1 MNKLYCSVAELMLDN
16 MECITERSYYVSD
29 LAFYMF
35 ESESVNG
42 SITCSTYKAKQW
54 IQEHFFEISEIYED
68 VEEVTDANPF
78 KNPESFMVSV
88 VLYVADDIIKKCPLF
103 KNKERIY
110 IDEDV
115 ISDFENYIKE
125 IQDE

>member
-1 MNKLYCSVAELMLDN
+1 MNKLYSSVAELMTDN
-16 MECITERSYYVSD
+16 IECITERSYYVSD

-35 ESESVNG
+35 ESEAVADSV
-42 SITCSTYKAKQW
+42 TCSTYKAKQW

-68 VEEVTDANPF
+68 IEEMTGANPF

-88 VLYVADDIIKKCPLF
+88 ILYVANNIIQDCPIF
-103 KNKERIY
+103 KNKEQVY

-125 IQDE
+125 IQNE

>member
-1 MNKLYCSVAELMLDN
+1 MNKLYSSVAELMLDN
-16 MECITERSYYVSD
+16 MECILYNNYYVSD

-42 SITCSTYKAKQW
+42 SITYSTYKAKQW

-68 VEEVTDANPF
+68 VEQMTDTNPF
-78 KNPESFMVSV
+78 KNSEEFMVAV
-88 VLYVADDIIKKCPLF
+88 VLYVADDIIQKCPLF
-103 KNKERIY
+103 KNKERVY
-110 IDEDV
+110 TDEDI
-115 ISDFENYIKE
+115 ISDFENYIKK

>member
-1 MNKLYCSVAELMLDN
+1 MDKLYSSVAELMTDN
-16 MECITERSYYVSD
+16 LECILYSNYYVSD

-35 ESESVNG
+35 ESEAVTG

-54 IQEHFFEISEIYED
+54 IQKHFFEISEVYED
-68 VEEVTDANPF
+68 VEEMTDANPF
-78 KNPESFMVSV
+78 KNPESFMVTV
-88 VLYVADDIIKKCPLF
+88 VLYVADDIIQKCPLF

-110 IDEDV
+110 IDEDI

-125 IQDE
+125 IQNE

>member
-1 MNKLYCSVAELMLDN
+1 MNKLYFSVAELMLDN
-16 MECITERSYYVSD
+16 IECIAERSYYVSD

-35 ESESVNG
+35 ESESVND

-68 VEEVTDANPF
+68 VEQMTDTNPF

-88 VLYVADDIIKKCPLF
+88 VLYVATDIIQNCPLF

-110 IDEDV
+110 IDEDI

-125 IQDE
+125 IQNE

>member
-1 MNKLYCSVAELMLDN
+1 MNKLYFSVAELMLDN
-16 MECITERSYYVSD
+16 IECITDRNYYVSD

-35 ESESVNG
+35 ESETAND
-42 SITCSTYKAKQW
+42 SITCNTYKAEQW

-68 VEEVTDANPF
+68 VEEMTDANPF
-78 KNPESFMVSV
+78 KNPESFMVAV
-88 VLYVADDIIKKCPLF
+88 VLYVANNIIQDCPLF

>member
-1 MNKLYCSVAELMLDN
+1 MNKLYSSVAELMTDN
-16 MECITERSYYVSD
+16 IECITERSYYVSD

-35 ESESVNG
+35 ESEAVTGSV
-42 SITCSTYKAKQW
+42 TCSTYKAKQW

-68 VEEVTDANPF
+68 IEEVTDANPF

-88 VLYVADDIIKKCPLF
+88 VLYVANNIIQKCPLF
-103 KNKERIY
+103 KNKERVY

-125 IQDE
+125 IQNE

>member
-1 MNKLYCSVAELMLDN
+1 MNKLYSSVAELMLDN
-16 MECITERSYYVSD
+16 MECILYNNYYVSD

-68 VEEVTDANPF
+68 VEQMTDTNPF
-78 KNPESFMVSV
+78 KNSEEFMVAV
-88 VLYVADDIIKKCPLF
+88 VLYVADDIIQKCPLF
-103 KNKERIY
+103 KNKERVY
-110 IDEDV
+110 TDEDI
-115 ISDFENYIKE
+115 ISDFENYIKK

>member
-1 MNKLYCSVAELMLDN
+1 MNKLYSSVADLMLDN
-16 MECITERSYYVSD
+16 MECILYRNHYVSD

-42 SITCSTYKAKQW
+42 SVTCSTYKAKQW

-68 VEEVTDANPF
+68 VEQMTDTNPF
-78 KNPESFMVSV
+78 TNSEEFMVTV
-88 VLYVADDIIKKCPLF
+88 VLYVADDIIQKCPLF

-115 ISDFENYIKE
+115 ISDFESYIKE

>member
-1 MNKLYCSVAELMLDN
+1 MNKLYSSVAELMLDN
-16 MECITERSYYVSD
+16 IECIIDRNYYVSD

-35 ESESVNG
+35 ESETAND
-42 SITCSTYKAKQW
+42 SITCNTYKAEQW

-68 VEEVTDANPF
+68 VEEMTDANPF
-78 KNPESFMVSV
+78 KNPESFMVAV
-88 VLYVADDIIKKCPLF
+88 VLYVANNIIQDCPLF

-110 IDEDV
+110 IDEDI

>member
-1 MNKLYCSVAELMLDN
+1 MNKLYSSVAELMTDN
-16 MECITERSYYVSD
+16 MECILYNNYYVSD

-35 ESESVNG
+35 ESEAVSG

-54 IQEHFFEISEIYED
+54 IQEHFFEISEIYDCIED
-68 VEEVTDANPF
+68 MTDANPF
-78 KNPESFMVSV
+78 KNPESFMVAV
-88 VLYVADDIIKKCPLF
+88 VLYVANNIIQDCLIF

>member
-1 MNKLYCSVAELMLDN
+1 MNKLYYSVAELMLDN
-16 MECITERSYYVSD
+16 IECITERSYYVSD

-68 VEEVTDANPF
+68 IEEMTDENPF

-88 VLYVADDIIKKCPLF
+88 VLYVANNIIQDCPIF
-103 KNKERIY
+103 KNKERVY
-110 IDEDV
+110 IDEDI

-125 IQDE
+125 IQNE

>member
-1 MNKLYCSVAELMLDN
+1 MNKLYSSVAELMLDN
-16 MECITERSYYVSD
+16 IECITERSYYVSD

-35 ESESVNG
+35 ESEAVNG

-88 VLYVADDIIKKCPLF
+88 VLYVADDIIQKCPLF
-103 KNKERIY
+103 KNKERVY
-110 IDEDV
+110 IDEDI

-125 IQDE
+125 IQNE

>member
-1 MNKLYCSVAELMLDN
+1 MNKLYSSVAELMLDN
-16 MECITERSYYVSD
+16 MECIIDRNYYVSD

-35 ESESVNG
+35 ESETAND
-42 SITCSTYKAKQW
+42 SITCNTYKAKQW

-68 VEEVTDANPF
+68 VEEMTDANPF
-78 KNPESFMVSV
+78 KNPESFMVTV
-88 VLYVADDIIKKCPLF
+88 VLYVANNIIQDCPLF

-115 ISDFENYIKE
+115 ISDFESYIKE
-125 IQDE
+125 MQDE

>member
-1 MNKLYCSVAELMLDN
+1 MNKLYSSVAELMLDN
-16 MECITERSYYVSD
+16 IECITERSYYVSD

-35 ESESVNG
+35 ESEAVDD

-54 IQEHFFEISEIYED
+54 IQEHFFEISEIYEG

-78 KNPESFMVSV
+78 KNSESFMVAV
-88 VLYVADDIIKKCPLF
+88 VLYVADYIIQKCPLF
-103 KNKERIY
+103 KNKERVY
-110 IDEDV
+110 IDEDI

-125 IQDE
+125 IQNE

>member
-1 MNKLYCSVAELMLDN
+1 MNKLYSSVAELMLDN
-16 MECITERSYYVSD
+16 MECITERIYYVSD

-35 ESESVNG
+35 ESEAVSG

-54 IQEHFFEISEIYED
+54 IQDHFFEISEIYED

-88 VLYVADDIIKKCPLF
+88 VLYVADDIIQKCPLF

-110 IDEDV
+110 IDEDI

-125 IQDE
+125 IQNE

>member
-1 MNKLYCSVAELMLDN
+1 MNKLYSSVAEFMIDN
-16 MECITERSYYVSD
+16 MECILYNNYYVSD

-35 ESESVNG
+35 ESETAND
-42 SITCSTYKAKQW
+42 SITCNTYKAKQW

-68 VEEVTDANPF
+68 VEEMTDANPF
-78 KNPESFMVSV
+78 KNPESFMVAV
-88 VLYVADDIIKKCPLF
+88 VLYVANNIIQDCPLF

>member
-1 MNKLYCSVAELMLDN
+1 MLDN
-16 MECITERSYYVSD
+16 IECITDRNYYVSD

-35 ESESVNG
+35 ESETAND
-42 SITCSTYKAKQW
+42 SITCNTYKAKQW

-68 VEEVTDANPF
+68 VEEMTDANPF
-78 KNPESFMVSV
+78 KNPESFMVTV
-88 VLYVADDIIKKCPLF
+88 VLYVANNIIQDCPLF

>member
-1 MNKLYCSVAELMLDN
+1 MNKLYSSVAELMLDN
-16 MECITERSYYVSD
+16 IECITDRNYYVSD

-35 ESESVNG
+35 ESETAND
-42 SITCSTYKAKQW
+42 SITCNTYKAEQW

-68 VEEVTDANPF
+68 VEEMTDANPF
-78 KNPESFMVSV
+78 KNPESFMVAV
-88 VLYVADDIIKKCPLF
+88 VLYVANNIIQDCPLF